1 MQKALLPKLIGS
13 VAGLAMMTGVALAQE
28 GVEVLH
34 WWTSGGEAAALNVL
48 KQNLEKQGV
57 AWQDMPVAGGGGEQ
71 AMTVLRS
78 RATSGNPPT
87 AAQMLGYDIQDWGA
101 LGVAGNLD
109 ELAAKEGW
117 DKVIPAALQNFSKYD
132 GHWIAAPVNIHST
145 NWMWASKEAFD
156 KAGITELPTDWDSLI
171 AALDKLKA
179 AGITPIAHG
188 GQPWQDATVFEA
200 VVVSTGG
207 PEFYKKALN
216 DFDPEA
222 LGSDTMK
229 QVFDRM
235 TQLRGYFDEN
245 FSGRDWNLSS
255 SMVMEGQAGV
265 QFMGDWAKGEFIN
278 AGKVPGQDFLCARFP
293 GTQGTVLFNA
303 DQFVMFGVG
312 DEKTENQTKLASA
325 ILSPEF
331 QIAFNKVKGSVP
343 ARTDI
348 SDAEFDDC
356 AKKGMKDLAE
366 ASEKGTLYGSL
377 AHGHGAPAAVKN
389 AVYDVVTR
397 HLNGDI
403 ATSEEAVTALVDAVA
418 AAQ

>member
-1 MQKALLPKLIGS
+1 MQKVLLPRLIGS
-13 VAGLAMMTGVALAQE
+13 VAGLAMMTGAALAQE
-28 GVEVLH
+28 SVEVLH

-48 KQNLEKQGV
+48 KQNLEKEGV
-57 AWQDMPVAGGGGEQ
+57 AWKDMPVAGGGGTE

-87 AAQMLGYDIQDWGA
+87 AAQMLGYDILDWA
-101 LGVAGNLD
+101 ELGVVGNLD
-109 ELAAKEGW
+109 DLAAEEGW
-117 DKVIPAALQNFSKYD
+117 DEVIPAALQNFSKYD

-145 NWMWASKEAFD
+145 NWMWASKAVLD
-156 KAGITELPTDWDSLI
+156 KAGVSELPTDWDSLV
-171 AALDKLKA
+171 AALDKIKA
-179 AGITPIAHG
+179 SGVTPIAHG
-188 GQPWQDATVFEA
+188 GQAWQDATVFEA
-200 VVVSTGG
+200 VVVTTGG
-207 PEFYKKALN
+207 PDFYKKALN

-235 TQLRGYFDEN
+235 TQLKGYFDPN
-245 FSGRDWNLSS
+245 FSGRDWNLSTA
-255 SMVMEGQAGV
+255 MVMNGEAGI

-278 AGKVPGQDFLCARFP
+278 AGKVPGTDFVCARFP

-303 DQFVMFGVG
+303 DQFVMFAVG
-312 DEKTENQTKLASA
+312 DDKLSAQKKLASA
-325 ILSPEF
+325 IEDPSF
-331 QIAFNKVKGSVP
+331 QVAFNKVKGSVP

-356 AKKGMKDLAE
+356 AKKGMADLAE
-366 ASEKGTLYGSL
+366 ASSAGTLFGSL

-397 HLNGDI
+397 HLNGEI
-403 ATSEEAVTALVDAVA
+403 ASSDEAVTALVDAVA

>member
-1 MQKALLPKLIGS
+1 
-13 VAGLAMMTGVALAQE
+13 
-28 GVEVLH
+28 
-34 WWTSGGEAAALNVL
+34 
-48 KQNLEKQGV
+48 
-57 AWQDMPVAGGGGEQ
+57 MPVAGGGGTE

-87 AAQMLGYDIQDWGA
+87 AAQMLGYDILDWA
-101 LGVAGNLD
+101 ELGVVGNLD
-109 ELAAKEGW
+109 DVAAEEGW

-145 NWMWASKEAFD
+145 NWMWANKAVLD
-156 KAGITELPTDWDSLI
+156 KAGVTDLPTDWDGLI
-171 AALDKLKA
+171 AALDKIKA
-179 AGITPIAHG
+179 SGVTPIAHG
-188 GQPWQDATVFEA
+188 GQAWQDATVFEA
-200 VVVSTGG
+200 VLVSTGG
-207 PEFYKKALN
+207 PEFYKKTLN
-216 DFDPEA
+216 DFDAEA

-229 QVFDRM
+229 TVFDRM
-235 TQLRGYFDEN
+235 TQLKGYFDPN

-255 SMVMEGQAGV
+255 AMVMNGEAGI

-278 AGKVPGQDFLCARFP
+278 AGKVPGTDFLCARFP

-303 DQFVMFGVG
+303 DQFVMFAVG
-312 DEKTENQTKLASA
+312 DDKRAAQVKLASA
-325 ILSPEF
+325 IENPSF

-366 ASEKGTLYGSL
+366 ANGAGTLYGSL

-397 HLNGDI
+397 YLNGEI
-403 ATSEEAVTALVDAVA
+403 ATSDEAVTALVDAVA

>member
-1 MQKALLPKLIGS
+1 
-13 VAGLAMMTGVALAQE
+13 
-28 GVEVLH
+28 
-34 WWTSGGEAAALNVL
+34 
-48 KQNLEKQGV
+48 
-57 AWQDMPVAGGGGEQ
+57 VAGGGGEQ

-255 SMVMEGQAGV
+255 SMVMEGQAGI

>member
-1 MQKALLPKLIGS
+1 MHMRMLPRLIGS
-13 VAGLAMMTGVALAQE
+13 AAALAMMASVAIAQE
-28 GVEVLH
+28 SVEVLH

-48 KQNLEKQGV
+48 KQNLEKEGV

-87 AAQMLGYDIQDWGA
+87 AAQMLGYDILDWAQQG
-101 LGVAGNLD
+101 LVGNLD
-109 ELAAKEGW
+109 DLAAKEGW
-117 DKVIPAALQNFSKYD
+117 DKVIPAALQNFSKYE

-145 NWMWASKEAFD
+145 NWMWANKAVLD
-156 KAGITELPTDWDSLI
+156 KAGVTSLPTNWDELV
-171 AALDKLKA
+171 AALDKIKA
-179 AGITPIAHG
+179 SGVTPIAHG
-188 GQPWQDATVFEA
+188 GQAWQDTTIFEA
-200 VVVSTGG
+200 VVISTGG

-216 DFDPEA
+216 EFDPEA

-229 QVFDRM
+229 TVFDRM
-235 TQLRGYFDEN
+235 TQLRGYFDDN
-245 FSGRDWNLSS
+245 FSGRDWNLAS
-255 SMVMEGQAGV
+255 SMVIEGKAGM

-278 AGKVPGQDFLCARFP
+278 AGKKPGVDFLCARFP

-303 DQFVMFGVG
+303 DQFVMFKVG
-312 DEKTENQTKLASA
+312 DDKRDAQLKLASA
-325 ILSPEF
+325 IENPSF

-348 SDAEFDDC
+348 SNEEFDDC
-356 AKKGMKDLAE
+356 AKKGMQDLAE
-366 ASEKGTLYGSL
+366 AADKGTLFGSL

-403 ATSEEAVTALVDAVA
+403 ASSEEAVTALGEAVA
-418 AAQ
+418 AAK

>member
-1 MQKALLPKLIGS
+1 MSIRRILFAATLLAGTMP
-13 VAGLAMMTGVALAQE
+13 VASAAE
-28 GVEVLH
+28 NVEVLH

-48 KQNLEKQGV
+48 KQNLEAEGV
-57 AWQDMPVAGGGGEQ
+57 TWQDMPVAGGGGTE

-87 AAQMLGYDIQDWGA
+87 AAQMLGYDILDWA
-101 LGVAGNLD
+101 ELGVVGNLD
-109 ELAAKEGW
+109 DLASKEGW
-117 DKVIPAALQNFSKYD
+117 DAVIPAALQKFSKYD
-132 GHWIAAPVNIHST
+132 GHWIAAPVNVHST
-145 NWMWASKEAFD
+145 NWMWASKAAFD
-156 KAGITELPTDWDSLI
+156 KAGISALPTSYDELI

-179 AGITPIAHG
+179 AGVTPIAHG
-188 GQPWQDATVFEA
+188 GQAWQDATVFEA

-235 TQLRGYFDEN
+235 TQLRGYFDPN
-245 FSGRDWNLSS
+245 FSGRDWNLST
-255 SMVMEGQAGV
+255 SMVINGEAGV

-278 AGKVPGQDFLCARFP
+278 AGKVPGTDFLCSRFP
-293 GTQGTVLFNA
+293 GTAGTVLFNS
-303 DQFVMFGVG
+303 DQFVMFKVG
-312 DEKTENQTKLASA
+312 DDARGAQLKLASA
-325 ILSPEF
+325 IEEPSF

-348 SDAEFDDC
+348 DDSAFDDC
-356 AKKGMKDLAE
+356 AKKGMAELAA
-366 ASEKGTLYGSL
+366 ASSGGTLFGSL

-403 ATSEEAVTALVDAVA
+403 ASSDEAVQALIDAVA
-418 AAQ
+418 AAK

>member
-1 MQKALLPKLIGS
+1 MQKTLLPRLIGS
-13 VAGLAMMTGVALAQE
+13 VAGLAMMSGVAIAQE
-28 GVEVLH
+28 NVEVLH

-48 KQNLEKQGV
+48 KDMLEEQGV

-87 AAQMLGYDIQDWGA
+87 AAQMLGFDILDWA
-101 LGVAGNLD
+101 QLGVVGNLND
-109 ELAAKEGW
+109 LAATEGW
-117 DKVIPAALQNFSKYD
+117 DAVVPAALQNFSKYE
-132 GHWIAAPVNIHST
+132 GNWIAAPVNIHST
-145 NWMWASKEAFD
+145 NWMWANKSVLDA
-156 KAGITELPTDWDSLI
+156 AGVTELPTDWDSLI
-171 AALDKLKA
+171 AALDAIKA
-179 AGITPIAHG
+179 SGVTPIAHG
-188 GQPWQDATVFEA
+188 GQAWQDATIFEG

-207 PEFYKKALN
+207 PEFYKQALN

-229 QVFDRM
+229 TVFDRM

-255 SMVMEGQAGV
+255 SMVMEGQAGI

-278 AGKVPGQDFLCARFP
+278 AGKVPGTDFLCARFP

-303 DQFVMFGVG
+303 DQFVMFEVG
-312 DEKTENQTKLASA
+312 EESRHAQEMLASD

-331 QIAFNKVKGSVP
+331 QVAFNQVKGSVP

-348 SDAEFDDC
+348 PDTEFDDC
-356 AKKGMKDLAE
+356 AKKGMADLAE
-366 ASEKGTLYGSL
+366 ASEAGTLFGSL

-403 ATSEEAVTALVDAVA
+403 ATSDEAVTALVEAVA

>member
-1 MQKALLPKLIGS
+1 MQKTLLPRLIGS
-13 VAGLAMMTGVALAQE
+13 VAGLAMITGVALAQE

-48 KQNLEKQGV
+48 KQNLEKENV
-57 AWQDMPVAGGGGEQ
+57 AWQDMPVAGGGGTE

-78 RATSGNPPT
+78 RATAGNPPT

-117 DKVIPAALQNFSKYD
+117 DNVIPAALQNFSKFD

-145 NWMWASKEAFD
+145 NWMWASKAALD

-216 DFDPEA
+216 DFDEEA
-222 LGSDTMK
+222 LKSDTMK

-245 FSGRDWNLSS
+245 FSGREWNLSS
-255 SMVMEGQAGV
+255 SMVIEGQAGF

-278 AGKVPGQDFLCARFP
+278 AGKKPGVDFLCARFP

-312 DEKTENQTKLASA
+312 DEKAANQTKLASA

-366 ASEKGTLYGSL
+366 ASEKGTLFGSL

-403 ATSEEAVTALVDAVA
+403 ATSEEAVTALVDA
-418 AAQ
+418 

>member
-1 MQKALLPKLIGS
+1 MQKVLLPRLIGS
-13 VAGLAMMTGVALAQE
+13 VAGLAMMTGAALAQE
-28 GVEVLH
+28 SVEVLH

-48 KQNLEKQGV
+48 KQNLEKEGV
-57 AWQDMPVAGGGGEQ
+57 AWKDMPVAGGGGTE

-87 AAQMLGYDIQDWGA
+87 AAQMLGYDILDWA
-101 LGVAGNLD
+101 ELGVVGNLD
-109 ELAAKEGW
+109 DLAAEEGW
-117 DKVIPAALQNFSKYD
+117 DDVIPAALQNFSKYD

-145 NWMWASKEAFD
+145 NWMWASKAVLD
-156 KAGITELPTDWDSLI
+156 KAGVSELPTDWDSLV
-171 AALDKLKA
+171 AALDKIKA
-179 AGITPIAHG
+179 SGVTPIAHG
-188 GQPWQDATVFEA
+188 GQAWQDATVFEA
-200 VVVSTGG
+200 VVVTTGG
-207 PEFYKKALN
+207 PDFYKKALN

-235 TQLRGYFDEN
+235 TQLKGYFDPN
-245 FSGRDWNLSS
+245 FSGRDWNLSTA
-255 SMVMEGQAGV
+255 MVMNGEAGI

-278 AGKVPGQDFLCARFP
+278 AGKVPGTDFVCARFP

-303 DQFVMFGVG
+303 DQFVMFAVG
-312 DEKTENQTKLASA
+312 DDKLSAQKKLASA
-325 ILSPEF
+325 IEDPSF
-331 QIAFNKVKGSVP
+331 QVAFNKVKGSVP

-356 AKKGMKDLAE
+356 AKKGMADLAE
-366 ASEKGTLYGSL
+366 ASSAGTLFGSL

-397 HLNGDI
+397 HLNGEI
-403 ATSEEAVTALVDAVA
+403 ASSDEAVTALVDAVA

>member
-255 SMVMEGQAGV
+255 SMVMEGQAGI

>member
-13 VAGLAMMTGVALAQE
+13 VAGLAMMANVAVAQE
-28 GVEVLH
+28 SVEVLH

-48 KQNLEKQGV
+48 KDMLEEQGV
-57 AWQDMPVAGGGGEQ
+57 TWQDMPVAGGGGEQ

-87 AAQMLGYDIQDWGA
+87 AAQMLGFDILDWA
-101 LGVAGNLD
+101 QLGVVGNLND
-109 ELAAKEGW
+109 LAASEGW
-117 DKVIPAALQNFSKYD
+117 DAVIPAALQNFSKYE
-132 GHWIAAPVNIHST
+132 GNWIAAPVNIHST
-145 NWMWASKEAFD
+145 NWMWAN
-156 KAGITELPTDWDSLI
+156 KAVLDAAGVTELPTDWDGLI
-171 AALDKLKA
+171 AMLDA
-179 AGITPIAHG
+179 IQASGVTPIAHG
-188 GQPWQDATVFEA
+188 GQAWQDATVFEA

-207 PEFYKKALN
+207 PEFYKQALN

-229 QVFDRM
+229 TVFDRM

-255 SMVMEGQAGV
+255 AMVMNGEAGV

-278 AGKVPGQDFLCARFP
+278 AGKVPGTDFLCARFP

-303 DQFVMFGVG
+303 DQFVMFQVG
-312 DEKTENQTKLASA
+312 EESRHAQEMLASA
-325 ILSPEF
+325 ILSPDF
-331 QIAFNKVKGSVP
+331 QIAFNQVKGSVP

-348 SDAEFDDC
+348 ANTEFDAC
-356 AKKGMKDLAE
+356 AQKGMADLAE
-366 ASEKGTLYGSL
+366 ASEGGTLFGSL

-403 ATSEEAVTALVDAVA
+403 ASSEEAVTALVDAVA

>member
-1 MQKALLPKLIGS
+1 
-13 VAGLAMMTGVALAQE
+13 
-28 GVEVLH
+28 
-34 WWTSGGEAAALNVL
+34 
-48 KQNLEKQGV
+48 
-57 AWQDMPVAGGGGEQ
+57 MPVAGGGGTE

-87 AAQMLGYDIQDWGA
+87 AAQMLGYDILDWA
-101 LGVAGNLD
+101 QLGVVGNLD
-109 ELAAKEGW
+109 ELAQEEGW
-117 DKVIPAALQNFSKYD
+117 DDVIPAALQNFSKYED
-132 GHWIAAPVNIHST
+132 HWIAAPVNVHST
-145 NWMWASKEAFD
+145 NWMWANKAVLD
-156 KAGITELPTDWDSLI
+156 KAGVTELPTDWEGLI
-171 AALDKLKA
+171 AALDKIKA
-179 AGITPIAHG
+179 SGVTPIAHG
-188 GQPWQDATVFEA
+188 GQPWQDATVFEG

-207 PEFYKKALN
+207 PEFYKQTLN
-216 DFDPEA
+216 DFDPAA

-245 FSGRDWNLSS
+245 FSGRDWNLATA
-255 SMVMEGQAGV
+255 MVMNGEAGI

-303 DQFVMFGVG
+303 DQFVMFAVG
-312 DEKTENQTKLASA
+312 DEAREAQTMLASA
-325 ILSPEF
+325 ILDPSF
-331 QIAFNKVKGSVP
+331 QVAFNKVKGSVP

-348 SDAEFDDC
+348 ENTEFDDC
-356 AKKGMKDLAE
+356 AKKGMADLQEAAE
-366 ASEKGTLYGSL
+366 AGTLFGSL

-403 ATSEEAVTALVDAVA
+403 ASSDEAVQALVDAVA

>member
-1 MQKALLPKLIGS
+1 MQKVLLPRLIGS
-13 VAGLAMMTGVALAQE
+13 VAGLAMMTGATLAQE
-28 GVEVLH
+28 SVEVLH

-48 KQNLEKQGV
+48 KQNLEKEGV
-57 AWQDMPVAGGGGEQ
+57 AWKDMPVAGGGGTE

-87 AAQMLGYDIQDWGA
+87 AAQMLGYDILDWA
-101 LGVAGNLD
+101 ELGVVGNLD
-109 ELAAKEGW
+109 DLAAEEGW
-117 DKVIPAALQNFSKYD
+117 DDVIPAALQNFSKYD

-145 NWMWASKEAFD
+145 NWMWASKAVLD
-156 KAGITELPTDWDSLI
+156 KAGVSELPTDWDSLV
-171 AALDKLKA
+171 AALDKIKA
-179 AGITPIAHG
+179 SGVTPIAHG
-188 GQPWQDATVFEA
+188 GQAWQDATVFEA
-200 VVVSTGG
+200 VVVTTGG
-207 PEFYKKALN
+207 PDFYKKALN

-235 TQLRGYFDEN
+235 TQLKGYFDPN
-245 FSGRDWNLSS
+245 FSGRDWNLSTA
-255 SMVMEGQAGV
+255 MVMNGEAGI

-278 AGKVPGQDFLCARFP
+278 AGKVPGTDFVCARFP

-303 DQFVMFGVG
+303 DQFVMFAVG
-312 DEKTENQTKLASA
+312 DDKLSAQKKLASA
-325 ILSPEF
+325 IEDPSF
-331 QIAFNKVKGSVP
+331 QVAFNKVKGSVP

-356 AKKGMKDLAE
+356 AKKGMADLAE
-366 ASEKGTLYGSL
+366 ASSAGTLFGSL

-397 HLNGDI
+397 HLNGEI
-403 ATSEEAVTALVDAVA
+403 ASSDEAVTALVDAVA